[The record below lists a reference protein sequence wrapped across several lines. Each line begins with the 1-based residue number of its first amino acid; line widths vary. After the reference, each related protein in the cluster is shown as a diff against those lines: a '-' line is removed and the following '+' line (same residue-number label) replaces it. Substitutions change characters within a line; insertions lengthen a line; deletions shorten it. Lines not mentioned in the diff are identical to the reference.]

1 MRPYT
6 ALSRTTQTSSVTA
19 ETGKYILDRLP
30 AHYLRGTPATATSS
44 LQATWIR
51 NTLRRAVAEA
61 DAATAQRISPN
72 LVFAFPTISAL
83 ARAVHEAVHGGDSGA
98 RKPEDLW
105 AYVERYSAGFPARPA
120 RLVARPPGDGKDVV
134 LITGTT
140 GGFGC
145 DALEHLLRDA
155 GVGRVYA
162 FNRKGSDALKRQR
175 AQFARRGLD
184 GALLDSGKFVMVEA
198 VLHESGFGIEEGLL
212 EEIRQSVT
220 HILLNGELGLRS
232 VARRYLTALGL
243 R

>member
-1 MRPYT
+1 MY
-6 ALSRTTQTSSVTA
+6 
-19 ETGKYILDRLP
+19 
-30 AHYLRGTPATATSS
+30 S

-51 NTLRRAVAEA
+51 NTVLGAVRSVKPEA
-61 DAATAQRISPN
+61 AKNIPANI
-72 LVFAFPTISAL
+72 VFAFPTISGL
-83 ARAVHEAVHGGDSGA
+83 AHVVSNIITGAGDADSVLA
-98 RKPEDLW
+98 NSRSPEDLW
-105 AYVERYSAGFPARPA
+105 KYVEKYSANFPT
-120 RLVARPPGDGKDVV
+120 RPPQLQERSKNANDVV

-184 GALLDSGKFVMVEA
+184 GELLDSGKFVMVEA
-198 VLHESGFGIEEGLL
+198 VLHEIGFGIEEELL

-220 HILLNGELGLRS
+220 HIMLNGELGLRS
-232 VARRYLTALGL
+232 VARRY
-243 R
+243 

>member
-1 MRPYT
+1 MLFR
-6 ALSRTTQTSSVTA
+6 S
-19 ETGKYILDRLP
+19 
-30 AHYLRGTPATATSS
+30 
-44 LQATWIR
+44 
-51 NTLRRAVAEA
+51 
-61 DAATAQRISPN
+61 
-72 LVFAFPTISAL
+72 
-83 ARAVHEAVHGGDSGA
+83 
-98 RKPEDLW
+98 
-105 AYVERYSAGFPARPA
+105 
-120 RLVARPPGDGKDVV
+120 
-134 LITGTT
+134 
-140 GGFGC
+140 
-145 DALEHLLRDA
+145 ALEHLLRDV